1 MAEMKPNHICKNPNC
16 KIHYYACDLCDRSQN
31 YKSVACSRECFE
43 IYTNLVLES
52 RMKNKKVDILP
63 DRTDMS
69 KEEVKKLMKKPVKEV
84 EKKTKKD
91 LSDYIKDEEKIN
103 LTEIVEKI
111 NKDINEKSTKNNNKN
126 GVL

>member
-16 KIHYYACDLCDRSQN
+16 RKHYYACDLCDRSQN

-63 DRTDMS
+63 DRTDMN
-69 KEEVKKLMKKPVKEV
+69 KEEVKKLMRKPVKEV
-84 EKKTKKD
+84 KEKTKKD
-91 LSDYIKDEEKIN
+91 LKNYIIDEDNIN
-103 LTEIVEKI
+103 VEEIVEKI
-111 NKDINEKSTKNNNKN
+111 NKDIDDKSTKHNNKN

>member
-1 MAEMKPNHICKNPNC
+1 MAEKKPNHICKNPNC
-16 KIHYYACDLCDRSQN
+16 RKHYYACDLCDRRQN

-111 NKDINEKSTKNNNKN
+111 NKDIDEKSTKHNNKN

>member
-16 KIHYYACDLCDRSQN
+16 RKHYYACDLCDRSQN

-84 EKKTKKD
+84 EEKTKKD
-91 LSDYIKDEEKIN
+91 LSDYIKDEERIN

-111 NKDINEKSTKNNNKN
+111 NKDIDEKSTKNNNKN

>member
-16 KIHYYACDLCDRSQN
+16 RKHYYACDLCDRNQN

-52 RMKNKKVDILP
+52 RMKNQKIDTLP
-63 DRTDMS
+63 DRTDIN
-69 KEEVKKLMKKPVKEV
+69 KEEVKKLMKKPVKDIKE
-84 EKKTKKD
+84 KTKKD
-91 LSDYIKDEEKIN
+91 LADYIKDEDN
-103 LTEIVEKI
+103 PNFAEIVEQV
-111 NKDINEKSTKNNNKN
+111 NKDIDFKTHKKN

>member
-16 KIHYYACDLCDRSQN
+16 RKHYYACDLCDRSQN

-63 DRTDMS
+63 DRTDIS

-84 EKKTKKD
+84 EEKTKKD

-111 NKDINEKSTKNNNKN
+111 NKDINDKSTKHNNKN

>member
-16 KIHYYACDLCDRSQN
+16 RKHYYACDLCDRSQN

-63 DRTDMS
+63 DRTDIN
-69 KEEVKKLMKKPVKEV
+69 KEEVKKLMRKPVKEV
-84 EKKTKKD
+84 KEKTKKD
-91 LSDYIKDEEKIN
+91 LKNYIIDEDNIN
-103 LTEIVEKI
+103 VEEIVEKI
-111 NKDINEKSTKNNNKN
+111 NKDIDDKSTKHNNKN

>member
-16 KIHYYACDLCDRSQN
+16 RKHYYACDLCDRSQN

-63 DRTDMS
+63 DRTDMN
-69 KEEVKKLMKKPVKEV
+69 KEEVKKLMRKPVKEV
-84 EKKTKKD
+84 KEKTKND
-91 LSDYIKDEEKIN
+91 LKNYIIDEDNIN
-103 LTEIVEKI
+103 VEEIVEKI
-111 NKDINEKSTKNNNKN
+111 NKDIDDKSTKHNNKN

>member
-16 KIHYYACDLCDRSQN
+16 RKHYYACDLCDRSQN

-84 EKKTKKD
+84 EEKTKKD

>member
-16 KIHYYACDLCDRSQN
+16 RKHYYACDLCDRSNN

-84 EKKTKKD
+84 EEKTKKD

-111 NKDINEKSTKNNNKN
+111 NKDIDEKSTKHNNKN

>member
-16 KIHYYACDLCDRSQN
+16 RKHYYACDLCDRSNN

-84 EKKTKKD
+84 EEKTKKD

>member
-16 KIHYYACDLCDRSQN
+16 RKHYYACDLCDRSQN

-43 IYTNLVLES
+43 IYTNLVLEG

-69 KEEVKKLMKKPVKEV
+69 KEEVKKLIKKPLKEV
-84 EKKTKKD
+84 EEKTKKD

>member
-16 KIHYYACDLCDRSQN
+16 RKHYYACDLCDRNQN

-52 RMKNKKVDILP
+52 RMKNQKIDTLP
-63 DRTDMS
+63 DRTDIN
-69 KEEVKKLMKKPVKEV
+69 KEEVKKLMKKPVKDVKE
-84 EKKTKKD
+84 KTKKD
-91 LSDYIKDEEKIN
+91 LADYIIGEEN
-103 LTEIVEKI
+103 PNFTEIVEQV
-111 NKDINEKSTKNNNKN
+111 NKDIDFKTHKKN

>member
-16 KIHYYACDLCDRSQN
+16 RKHYYACDLCDRNNN

-52 RMKNKKVDILP
+52 RMKNKKVDTLP
-63 DRTDMS
+63 DRTDIN

-84 EKKTKKD
+84 EEKTKKD
-91 LSDYIKDEEKIN
+91 LSNYIKDEERIN

-111 NKDINEKSTKNNNKN
+111 NKDIDDKSTTKNKKN

>member
-16 KIHYYACDLCDRSQN
+16 RKHYYACDLCDRRQN

-84 EKKTKKD
+84 EEKTKKE
-91 LSDYIKDEEKIN
+91 LEDYIEDENNIN
-103 LTEIVEKI
+103 LTEIVEQV
-111 NKDINEKSTKNNNKN
+111 NKDIETKTTRRKKKN

>member
-16 KIHYYACDLCDRSQN
+16 RKHYYACDLCDRNQN

-52 RMKNKKVDILP
+52 RMKNQKIDTLP
-63 DRTDMS
+63 DRTDIN
-69 KEEVKKLMKKPVKEV
+69 KEEVKKLMKKPVKDVKE
-84 EKKTKKD
+84 KTKKD
-91 LSDYIKDEEKIN
+91 LADYIIDEEN
-103 LTEIVEKI
+103 PNFTEIVEQV
-111 NKDINEKSTKNNNKN
+111 NKDIDFKTHKKN

>member
-16 KIHYYACDLCDRSQN
+16 RKHYYACDLCDRSQN

-63 DRTDMS
+63 DRTDIS

-84 EKKTKKD
+84 EEKTKKD

>member
-16 KIHYYACDLCDRSQN
+16 RKHYYACDLCDRSQN

-84 EKKTKKD
+84 EEKTKKD

-111 NKDINEKSTKNNNKN
+111 NKDIDEKSTKHNNKN

>member
-16 KIHYYACDLCDRSQN
+16 KKHYYACDLCDRSQN

-63 DRTDMS
+63 DRTDMN

-84 EKKTKKD
+84 EEKTKKD

-111 NKDINEKSTKNNNKN
+111 NKDIDEKSTKHNNKN

>member
-16 KIHYYACDLCDRSQN
+16 RKHYYACDLCDRSQN

-84 EKKTKKD
+84 EEKTKKD
-91 LSDYIKDEEKIN
+91 LSDYIKDEVKIN

>member
-16 KIHYYACDLCDRSQN
+16 RKHYYACDLCDRSQN

-52 RMKNKKVDILP
+52 RMKNKKIDILP

-84 EKKTKKD
+84 EEKTKKD